1 MNKKIMLT
9 YIDNESHGYIKISK
23 YDLKG
28 LNIDIKQFSQ
38 YSYYNNDNGC
48 FYLEEDCDATI
59 LINILKSKG
68 YIVEYNTKYV
78 DTSYLDEDK
87 FARIT

>member
-1 MNKKIMLT
+1 MNKKIILT

-28 LNIDIKQFSQ
+28 LDIDIKQFSS
-38 YSYYNNDNGC
+38 YSYYNNNNAC
-48 FYLEEDCDATI
+48 YYLEEDLDATI

-78 DTSYLDEDK
+78 DTSYLDQDK
-87 FARIT
+87 FARIS

>member
-78 DTSYLDEDK
+78 DTSYLEQDK

>member
-78 DTSYLDEDK
+78 DTSYLDQDK
-87 FARIT
+87 YARIT